1 MMSHNFEQFLTLLSA
16 VVAKPLTPLTPLPPK
31 TVTSFMDKP
40 KEGKRLSYI
49 PLGSPARKRF
59 LFSLRSQKVFDFI
72 SKTLFRLHKSSCNAT
87 LLK

>member
-16 VVAKPLTPLTPLPPK
+16 VVTKPLTPLPPK

-59 LFSLRSQKVFDFI
+59 LFSLRSQKVFNFI